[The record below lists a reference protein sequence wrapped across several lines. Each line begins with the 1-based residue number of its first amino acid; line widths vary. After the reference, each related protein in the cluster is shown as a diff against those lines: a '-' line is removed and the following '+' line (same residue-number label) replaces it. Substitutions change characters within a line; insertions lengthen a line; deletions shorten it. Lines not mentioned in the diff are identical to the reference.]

1 MWLDFVVTSIVNR
14 LIHCFWMN
22 QILSTLLEKVFHSWK
37 KSEYQVGVV
46 CVDENN
52 NYPKMYF
59 TFNS

>member
-37 KSEYQVGVV
+37 
-46 CVDENN
+46 
-52 NYPKMYF
+52 
-59 TFNS
+59 